1 MTEHGSRLICLPSP
15 LVAVQPCQRM
25 ISILPRFDGWYWS
38 TYRTPSGS
46 AGGHA
51 RSVKGAASPA
61 ATSKVPGEQTQQHP
75 VFRHSRRRSLFRYSK
90 CLTFL
95 RRKGRCLKDRTKPD
109 LEVSILPV
117 TTTPP
122 CQLTPLPRFQSPP
135 YEGKVLVFLI
145 LNVLS

>member
-109 LEVSILPV
+109 LESEEH
-117 TTTPP
+117 
-122 CQLTPLPRFQSPP
+122 SPSASGM
-135 YEGKVLVFLI
+135 YIAGKKFYLEI
-145 LNVLS
+145 IHGSGG